1 MPTLS
6 RLQYVEQWLQSM
18 VTCILSTQAAQRSEC
33 NLGQMF
39 ELAKQECVC
48 WHRNWL
54 FLWNNIFFSMSYDS
68 RGSFKDFGGDE
79 AAFVAAVSNFV
90 VYEVFGWFDD
100 PFILLSSVGRR
111 IMIVRD

>member
-6 RLQYVEQWLQSM
+6 RPPYVEQLLQLM
-18 VTCILSTQAAQRSEC
+18 VICILSIQAALISEC
-33 NLGQMF
+33 SFGQTF
-39 ELAKQECVC
+39 ELTEQECVC

-79 AAFVAAVSNFV
+79 AAFVAAVSLWC
-90 VYEVFGWFDD
+90 GLQ
-100 PFILLSSVGRR
+100 FIY
-111 IMIVRD
+111 